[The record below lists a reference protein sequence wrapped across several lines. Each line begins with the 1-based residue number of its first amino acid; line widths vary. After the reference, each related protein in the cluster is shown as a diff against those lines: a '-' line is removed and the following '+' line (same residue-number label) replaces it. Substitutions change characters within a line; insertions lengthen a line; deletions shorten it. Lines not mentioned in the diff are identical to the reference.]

1 MNQAQPDCNKLHDQ
15 FVEYARADIH
25 REGLE
30 GLLSWIE
37 TTDFYTAPASAR
49 YHSCFPG
56 GLCLHSLNVYKRI
69 LTKVSSDEDISRES
83 LAIVSLF
90 HDLCKANFYKQEMR
104 NTKDETGQWIK
115 VPYYT
120 FDDQLPLGHGEKSM
134 FLVQRYLHLTENE
147 ALAIRWHMGNFG
159 LMIGSNEITAL
170 NNAMRKSRLMIMLQQ
185 ADTEAAFW
193 DETV

>member
-15 FVEYARADIH
+15 FVEYARTDIH